1 MSKFLAPSTRLSTL
15 AAITAV
21 ALLAA
26 CGPSP
31 EQVAREESMKKLEQA
46 AKDMEAAGKRME
58 SGMAKG
64 GQDVGAAVGD
74 MMKAL
79 GGVAGAAAGAAG
91 AGSFEPVDFRKLKEA
106 LPQELAGFDKGESSG
121 EKNNAFGIAVSEAKQ
136 SFRTAD
142 GNKRVRFEITDPGS
156 LSGPFA
162 LANMWM
168 NIEVDK
174 ETSDGYERTSTVNG
188 RKLHEKWSKSGQ
200 HGSVQLVVGNRF
212 MVEVDAQGIEMNDV
226 KSLIGKI
233 DVAKLEAMKSDGK
246 KS

>member
-1 MSKFLAPSTRLSTL
+1 MSQVPASPFRFSSLSAVFAAAFLS
-15 AAITAV
+15 
-21 ALLAA
+21 A
-26 CGPSP
+26 CGPSAD
-31 EQVAREESMKKLEQA
+31 QVAREEAMKKLEQA
-46 AKDMEAAGKRME
+46 AKEMEAAGKRME
-58 SGMAKG
+58 AGAAKG

-106 LPQELAGFDKGESSG
+106 LPQDLAGFEKGESSG

-142 GNKRVRFEITDPGS
+142 GSKRVRFEITDPGS
-156 LSGPFA
+156 LAGPFA

-168 NIEVDK
+168 NVEIDK
-174 ETSDGYERTSTVNG
+174 ETGDGYEKTSTVGG
-188 RKLHEKWSKSGQ
+188 RKLHEKWNKSGKR
-200 HGSVQLVVGNRF
+200 GEVQMVVGNRF
-212 MVEVDAQGIEMNDV
+212 MVEVDAEGIEMNDV
-226 KSLIGKI
+226 KSLVSKI
-233 DVAKLEAMKSDGK
+233 DVAKLEAMKSEGK

>member
-1 MSKFLAPSTRLSTL
+1 MTRFSAFSKPTTFV
-15 AAITAV
+15 AIGMAL
-21 ALLAA
+21 LLAA

-31 EQVAREESMKKLEQA
+31 EQVAREAAMKNLEQA

-58 SGMAKG
+58 SGVAKG

-79 GGVAGAAAGAAG
+79 GGMAGAAG
-91 AGSFEPVDFRKLKEA
+91 AASYEPIDFRKLKEA
-106 LPQELAGFDKGESSG
+106 LPQDIAGFEKGESSG
-121 EKNNAFGIAVSEAKQ
+121 EKNNAFGVSVSEAKQ

-142 GNKRVRFEITDPGS
+142 GSKRVRFEITDPGS
-156 LSGPFA
+156 LAGPFA

-174 ETSDGYERTSTVNG
+174 ETSSGYEKTSTVGG
-188 RKLHEKWSKSGQ
+188 RKLHEKWNKSDQ
-200 HGSVQLVVGNRF
+200 HGELQIVVGNRF
-212 MVEVDAQGIEMNDV
+212 MVEVDAHGIEMSEV
-226 KSLIGKI
+226 KLLINKI
-233 DVAKLEAMKSDGK
+233 DVAKLEVMKGEGR

>member
-1 MSKFLAPSTRLSTL
+1 MSKFLAPSIRLSTL

-21 ALLAA
+21 TLLAA

-58 SGMAKG
+58 SGMVKG

-79 GGVAGAAAGAAG
+79 GGVAGAAAGAVG

-142 GNKRVRFEITDPGS
+142 GKKRVRFEITDPGS

-168 NIEVDK
+168 NIEIDK
-174 ETSDGYERTSTVNG
+174 ETGDGYEKTSTVNG

-200 HGSVQLVVGNRF
+200 RGSVQLVVGNRF
-212 MVEVDAQGIEMNDV
+212 MVDVDAQGIEMNEV
-226 KSLIGKI
+226 KSLVSKI
-233 DVAKLEAMKSDGK
+233 DVAKLEAMKGDGK